1 MISVEDRG
9 STRSG
14 RTYLPEYLDRVPT
27 QRREEIIE
35 NLLKSKRV
43 DVDNLSDIMEIMSIN
58 RTTATIPEKAL
69 KEYSAPTLHYLKEP
83 ILFPN
88 PGVREYQFDGELI
101 NILQEKAFS
110 GREDEDPGRHLRE
123 FEDVIASI
131 GPKGISRD
139 FSRLKLFRCRLS
151 RFHRHWKALGELR

>member
-43 DVDNLSDIMEIMSIN
+43 HVDNLSDIMEIMSIN

-69 KEYSAPTLHYLKEP
+69 KEYSAPTLHYLKNLYYFL
-83 ILFPN
+83 IL
-88 PGVREYQFDGELI
+88 ELESI
-101 NILQEKAFS
+101 NLMVNLLIFCRKKLLVERKMKTQEDILES
-110 GREDEDPGRHLRE
+110 
-123 FEDVIASI
+123 
-131 GPKGISRD
+131 
-139 FSRLKLFRCRLS
+139 LKM
-151 RFHRHWKALGELR
+151 

>member
-14 RTYLPEYLDRVPT
+14 RTYLLEYFDRVPT

-58 RTTATIPEKAL
+58 RTTVMIPEKAL

-88 PGVREYQFDGELI
+88 PGVREYQFNGELI
-101 NILQEKAFS
+101 NILQENAFS

-139 FSRLKLFRCRLS
+139 FSRLKLFRWSLKD
-151 RFHRHWKALGELR
+151 KAPSPLH

>member
-43 DVDNLSDIMEIMSIN
+43 DIDNLSNIMEIMSIH
-58 RTTATIPEKAL
+58 RTIVKIPEKA
-69 KEYSAPTLHYLKEP
+69 PTE
-83 ILFPN
+83 
-88 PGVREYQFDGELI
+88 
-101 NILQEKAFS
+101 
-110 GREDEDPGRHLRE
+110 
-123 FEDVIASI
+123 
-131 GPKGISRD
+131 
-139 FSRLKLFRCRLS
+139 
-151 RFHRHWKALGELR
+151 